1 MNEDEHETLQKIKN
15 LPMEKKMTMLSGSD
29 KEYIN
34 GFIDCLLL
42 EQTKVKRKN
51 SRADHGEQRKS
62 CPSK

>member
-1 MNEDEHETLQKIKN
+1 MNENEHETLQKIKN

-29 KEYIN
+29 KDYIN

-51 SRADHGEQRKS
+51 SREDHGEQ
-62 CPSK
+62 